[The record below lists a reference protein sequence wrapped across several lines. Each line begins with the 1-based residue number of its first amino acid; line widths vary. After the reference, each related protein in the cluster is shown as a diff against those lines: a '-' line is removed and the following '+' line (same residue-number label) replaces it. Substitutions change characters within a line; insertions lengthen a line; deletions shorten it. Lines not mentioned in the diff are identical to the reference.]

1 MAALLVSAYP
11 LLQLE
16 LKNFLFEFE
25 RLRKDPVEA
34 GVGVEGPAAAYAL
47 VWEWGNARQTQIG
60 PRTTVGTNPD
70 GQKVFLSIQAP
81 RGYIRVNS
89 PLYWAAL
96 EQEMQ
101 KVKFMGSTPDAI
113 REELETAATKT
124 CKRIRD
130 IIREYAPVDTGQL
143 HDEIEVVDVG
153 DSLLDESKDDGALV
167 LMQE

>member
-1 MAALLVSAYP
+1 MAALLTSAYP

-16 LKNFLFEFE
+16 LKNFLSEFE

-70 GQKVFLSIQAP
+70 GQRVFLSIQAP
-81 RGYIRVNS
+81 RGYIRVNE

-101 KVKFMGSTPDAI
+101 KVNFMGSTPEAV
-113 REELETAATKT
+113 REELEVAATRI

-130 IIREYAPVDTGQL
+130 IIREYVPIDTGQL
-143 HDEIEVVDVG
+143 HDEIRVIDVG
-153 DSLLDESKDDGALV
+153 DELLDEAKDDGALV
-167 LMQE
+167 LVQE